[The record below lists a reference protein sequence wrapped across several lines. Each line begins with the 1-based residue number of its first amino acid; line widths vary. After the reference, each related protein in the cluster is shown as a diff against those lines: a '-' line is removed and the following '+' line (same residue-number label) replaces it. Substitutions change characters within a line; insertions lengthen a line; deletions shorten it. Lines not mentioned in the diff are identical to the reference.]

1 MITAPT
7 LKQIGRHLTALLCAI
22 ALSGNNAIAAD
33 GQTVHGPQRL
43 LYVGN
48 SFYYYNNS
56 LHGHVNRL
64 LSSALPKPERELLQS
79 FSVTISGGH
88 LRWHNVG
95 AYLDAGIGDS
105 AFNDNN
111 EIVASSQSTKFDAV
125 LMMDCS
131 RCPYDEATRSIFHEQ
146 VREKGEAIRARGAT
160 PILFMT
166 WAYTDKPE
174 MIEIL
179 SREYISAGKEND
191 MKVVPAGLAFS
202 RSLKNRPELA
212 LHASDRRH
220 PSLAGTYLAAC
231 TVLASVYHLDP
242 RGSGYAAGLPEADAR
257 FLQTIAWE
265 TVRELAQ

>member
-7 LKQIGRHLTALLCAI
+7 LKQMGRHLTALLCAI

-131 RCPYDEATRSIFHEQ
+131 RCPYDETTRSIFHEQ
-146 VREKGEAIRARGAT
+146 VREKGGHQ
-160 PILFMT
+160 
-166 WAYTDKPE
+166 
-174 MIEIL
+174 
-179 SREYISAGKEND
+179 SAECD
-191 MKVVPAGLAFS
+191 S
-202 RSLKNRPELA
+202 
-212 LHASDRRH
+212 
-220 PSLAGTYLAAC
+220 
-231 TVLASVYHLDP
+231 ASVHDL
-242 RGSGYAAGLPEADAR
+242 GL
-257 FLQTIAWE
+257 L
-265 TVRELAQ
+265 